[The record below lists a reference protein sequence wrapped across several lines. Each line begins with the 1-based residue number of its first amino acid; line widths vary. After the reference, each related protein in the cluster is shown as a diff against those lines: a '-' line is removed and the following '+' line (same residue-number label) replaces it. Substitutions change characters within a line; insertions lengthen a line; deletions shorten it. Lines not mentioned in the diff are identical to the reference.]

1 MLNFASNI
9 KYLRNKKA
17 WSQQALADY
26 FDLTRGQVASY
37 EDHRAEPSQQ
47 TLIKYS
53 NFFKLPIDAL
63 IRHDLTMSKEDV
75 YIDIGMNRVLFP
87 VVINDDN
94 EDSIEVVP
102 IKASAGYLSGY
113 DDPEYISE
121 LPQMKLPFIP
131 TGKHR
136 AFPIKG
142 DSMEPWVRE
151 GAFVVGKFVESPDY
165 IRDGQTY
172 IVVTHNEGLVYKR
185 IFRNE
190 NNKNVLIFKS
200 DNAFYAPY
208 EVRVE
213 EVIELWEYTCK
224 IDTQSYDNDDL
235 NLQSIMQM
243 MRSFQVELKDIKSKM
258 N

>member
-1 MLNFASNI
+1 MLNFASNV

-26 FDLTRGQVASY
+26 FELSRGQVASY
-37 EDHRAEPSQQ
+37 EDHRAEPSQE

-63 IRHDLTMSKEDV
+63 IRHDLTLSKDDV
-75 YIDIGMNRVLFP
+75 YIDIGTNRVLFP
-87 VVINDDN
+87 VVINNEN
-94 EDSIEVVP
+94 EDMIEVVP

-113 DDPEYISE
+113 DDPEYISD
-121 LPQMKLPFIP
+121 LPQMKLPFVP

-151 GAFVVGKFVESPDY
+151 GAFVVGKFIESVDD
-165 IRDGQTY
+165 IRNGQTY
-172 IVVTHNEGLVYKR
+172 IVITQDEGVVYKR
-185 IFRNE
+185 VYRNE
-190 NNKNVLIFKS
+190 ITDKVITLKS
-200 DNAFYAPY
+200 DNSFYPPY
-208 EVRVE
+208 EVKLD

-243 MRSFQVELKDIKSKM
+243 MRSFQVELKEIKQKM

>member
-63 IRHDLTMSKEDV
+63 IRHDLTMSKDDV
-75 YIDIGMNRVLFP
+75 YIDIGKNRVLFP
-87 VVINDDN
+87 VIINDDN
-94 EDSIEVVP
+94 EDSIEVIP

-113 DDPEYISE
+113 DDPEYIAE

-185 IFRNE
+185 IYRNE
-190 NNKNVLIFKS
+190 QNKNVLIFKS

-243 MRSFQVELKDIKSKM
+243 MRSFQVELKDIKKKM

>member
-9 KYLRNKKA
+9 KYLRNKKG

-26 FDLTRGQVASY
+26 FDLSRGQIASY
-37 EDHRAEPSQQ
+37 EDNRAEPSQQ

-75 YIDIGMNRVLFP
+75 YIDIGTNRVLFP
-87 VVINDDN
+87 VIINENN

-172 IVVTHNEGLVYKR
+172 VAVTRNEGLVYKR
-185 IFRNE
+185 IYRSE
-190 NNKNVLIFKS
+190 YNKNVLIFKS
-200 DNAFYAPY
+200 DNAFYPPY

-213 EVIELWEYTCK
+213 EIMELWEYTCK
-224 IDTQSYDNDDL
+224 IDTQSYDNEDL
-235 NLQSIMQM
+235 NLQSILQM
-243 MRSFQVELKDIKSKM
+243 MRSFQVELNEIKKKM
-258 N
+258 V

>member
-1 MLNFASNI
+1 MSNFASNI

-26 FDLTRGQVASY
+26 FDLTRGQIASY
-37 EDHRAEPSQQ
+37 EDNRAEPSQK
-47 TLIKYS
+47 TLIKYA

-63 IRHDLTMSKEDV
+63 IRHDLTLSKDDL
-75 YIDIGMNRVLFP
+75 YIDIGTNRVLFP
-87 VVINDDN
+87 VAINQDD

-113 DDPEYISE
+113 DDPEYIAE

-142 DSMEPWVRE
+142 DSMEPWVCD
-151 GAFVVGKFVESPDY
+151 GAFVVGKFTESVADV
-165 IRDGQTY
+165 RDGQTY
-172 IVVTHNEGLVYKR
+172 VVITRSEGLVYKR
-185 IFRNE
+185 LFKHEQNP
-190 NNKNVLIFKS
+190 NVLIFKS

-224 IDTQSYDNDDL
+224 IDMQNYENDDL
-235 NLQSIMQM
+235 NLSSIMQM
-243 MRSFQVELKDIKSKM
+243 MRSFQVELKEIKKKM

>member
-9 KYLRNKKA
+9 KYLRNKKE

-26 FDLTRGQVASY
+26 FDLSRGQIASY

-63 IRHDLTMSKEDV
+63 IRHDLTMSKDDV
-75 YIDIGMNRVLFP
+75 YIDIGTNRVLFP

-94 EDSIEVVP
+94 EDTIEVIP

-113 DDPEYISE
+113 DDPEYIAE
-121 LPQMKLPFIP
+121 LPQMKLPFVP

-185 IFRNE
+185 LYRDE
-190 NNKNVLIFKS
+190 QNKNVLIFKS

-208 EVRVE
+208 EVRTDE
-213 EVIELWEYTCK
+213 IIELWEYTCK
-224 IDTQSYDNDDL
+224 IDTQSYDNEDL
-235 NLQSIMQM
+235 NLSSIMQM
-243 MRSFQVELKDIKSKM
+243 MRSFQVELKEIKKKM

>member
-63 IRHDLTMSKEDV
+63 IRHDLTLSKEDV

-190 NNKNVLIFKS
+190 SNKNVLTFKS

-224 IDTQSYDNDDL
+224 IDTQSYDNEDL

-243 MRSFQVELKDIKSKM
+243 MRSFQVELKDIKKKM

>member
-9 KYLRNKKA
+9 KFLRNKKA

-87 VVINDDN
+87 VVINDNN

-151 GAFVVGKFVESPDY
+151 GAFVVGKFVESPEY

-185 IFRNE
+185 IFKNE
-190 NNKNVLIFKS
+190 SNKNVLTFKS

-208 EVRVE
+208 EVRKDE
-213 EVIELWEYTCK
+213 IIELWEYTCK
-224 IDTQSYDNDDL
+224 IDTQSYENDDL

-243 MRSFQVELKDIKSKM
+243 MRSFQVELKDIKKKM

>member
-1 MLNFASNI
+1 MMNFASNI

-63 IRHDLTMSKEDV
+63 IRHDLTMSKDDV
-75 YIDIGMNRVLFP
+75 YIDIGTNRVLFP
-87 VVINDDN
+87 VIINDDN
-94 EDSIEVVP
+94 EDTIEVIP

-113 DDPEYISE
+113 DDPEYIAE

-142 DSMEPWVRE
+142 DSMEPWIKE
-151 GAFVVGKFVESPDY
+151 GAFVVGKFVESPDF

-185 IFRNE
+185 LYRNE
-190 NNKNVLIFKS
+190 SNKNVLTFKS

-213 EVIELWEYTCK
+213 EIIELWEYTCK

-235 NLQSIMQM
+235 NLSSIMQM
-243 MRSFQVELKDIKSKM
+243 MRSFQVELKEIKKKM

>member
-63 IRHDLTMSKEDV
+63 IRHDLTLSKDDV
-75 YIDIGMNRVLFP
+75 YIDIGTNRVLFP
-87 VVINDDN
+87 VIISDDN
-94 EDSIEVVP
+94 QDTIEVIS

-172 IVVTHNEGLVYKR
+172 VVVTHNEGLVYKR
-185 IFRNE
+185 LYRNE
-190 NNKNVLIFKS
+190 QNKNVLIFKS

-243 MRSFQVELKDIKSKM
+243 MRSFQVELKDIKKKM

>member
-63 IRHDLTMSKEDV
+63 IRHDLTMSKDDV
-75 YIDIGMNRVLFP
+75 YIDIGKNRVLFP
-87 VVINDDN
+87 VIINDDN
-94 EDSIEVVP
+94 EDSIEVIP

-172 IVVTHNEGLVYKR
+172 VVVTHNEGLVYKR
-185 IFRNE
+185 IYRNE
-190 NNKNVLIFKS
+190 HNKNVLIFKS

>member
-63 IRHDLTMSKEDV
+63 IRHDLTMSKDDV
-75 YIDIGMNRVLFP
+75 YIDIGTNRVLFP

-94 EDSIEVVP
+94 EDTIEVIP

-113 DDPEYISE
+113 DDPEYIAE

-142 DSMEPWVRE
+142 DSMEPWVKE

-190 NNKNVLIFKS
+190 NNKNVLTFKS

-208 EVRVE
+208 EVRTDE
-213 EVIELWEYTCK
+213 IIELWEYTCK

-235 NLQSIMQM
+235 NLSSIMQM
-243 MRSFQVELKDIKSKM
+243 MRSFQVELKELKKKM
-258 N
+258 D

>member
-1 MLNFASNI
+1 
-9 KYLRNKKA
+9 
-17 WSQQALADY
+17 
-26 FDLTRGQVASY
+26 
-37 EDHRAEPSQQ
+37 
-47 TLIKYS
+47 
-53 NFFKLPIDAL
+53 
-63 IRHDLTMSKEDV
+63 
-75 YIDIGMNRVLFP
+75 
-87 VVINDDN
+87 VI
-94 EDSIEVVP
+94 P

-142 DSMEPWVRE
+142 DSMEPWVKE
-151 GAFVVGKFVESPDY
+151 GAFVVGKFVESPDQ

-185 IFRNE
+185 LYRNE
-190 NNKNVLIFKS
+190 NNKNVLTFKS

-208 EVRVE
+208 EVRADQ
-213 EVIELWEYTCK
+213 VIELWEYTCK

-235 NLQSIMQM
+235 NLSSIMQM
-243 MRSFQVELKDIKSKM
+243 MRSFQVELKDIKKKM